1 MMKCDFLGKNADL
14 IAKRLEKMGYTLGG
28 LHVFTL
34 KYKVKSCEVFG
45 KPTGAWLVLYGVYGL

>member
-1 MMKCDFLGKNADL
+1 L
-14 IAKRLEKMGYTLGG
+14 IAKRLEKMGYTVGG

-45 KPTGAWLVLYGVYGL
+45 KPTGACLVLYGAYGL